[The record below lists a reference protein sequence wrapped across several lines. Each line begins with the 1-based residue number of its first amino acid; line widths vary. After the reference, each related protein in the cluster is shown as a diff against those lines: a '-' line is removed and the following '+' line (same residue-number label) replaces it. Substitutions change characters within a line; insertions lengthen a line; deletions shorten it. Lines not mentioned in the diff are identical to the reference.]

1 MHTSTTTYTDS
12 IQIFTRSVNPI
23 TNLTTGSSNT
33 AIGMNSENSC
43 TTGSSNDAIGNYALY
58 NITTGSNNCGF
69 GNNASAPSATSENTI
84 TLGKGSHSNLRCNDT
99 TISSLSDE
107 RDKAQITDLP
117 EAVGLDFINS
127 LRPRTFY
134 WDRREWYDNGIPDGS
149 KIKPNFRSWKSNSG
163 MKMGFIAQEVDSK
176 ITGEKCLED
185 SGMVTKDNP
194 DKLEFAPAHLITPL
208 VKAVQQL
215 TKRIEELEAK

>member
-1 MHTSTTTYTDS
+1 MALGNNSQSTTAT
-12 IQIFTRSVNPI
+12 VN
-23 TNLTTGSSNT
+23 NT
-33 AIGMNSENSC
+33 
-43 TTGSSNDAIGNYALY
+43 L
-58 NITTGSNNCGF
+58 
-69 GNNASAPSATSENTI
+69 
-84 TLGKGSHSNLRCNDT
+84 TLGNTGHNNLRCNDT
-99 TISSLSDE
+99 SISALSDE

-117 EAVGLDFINS
+117 EAVGLDFINA

-134 WDRREWYDNGIPDGS
+134 WDRREWYDDGIPDGS

-163 MKMGFIAQEVDSK
+163 MRMGFVAQEVDSK

-185 SGMVTKDNP
+185 SGMITKDNP

-215 TKRIEELEAK
+215 TKRIEALEA